1 MSPAPADPLQA
12 LFRPASIAVVGATNL
27 AGSVPY
33 DLFHNLLR
41 DGFRGPVYPVSPR
54 GGAID
59 GVPAFKYVLDIPDPV
74 DLAVIVFPS
83 SVCDLALE
91 QCGRK
96 GIPAAVVIS
105 AGFREVGQAGAA
117 REARLREIAERYG
130 IRLVGPN
137 CLGIINTDP
146 GVSLNASFAR
156 RLPAPGS
163 IAFLSQSGAL
173 CTAVLDYAQA
183 RHIGFSSLVSFG
195 NKAGVTEVDL
205 LGYLAKD
212 SRTRVI
218 LLYLEEVT
226 DGRGLMAA
234 ASRVIAEAGKPV
246 LVLKAGRTR
255 AGAAAAASHTGSLAA
270 SDEICDA
277 AFRQAGIHRCGTIGQ
292 LLDLGVALANQPLPR
307 GNRVAVITNA
317 GGPGVLAT
325 DRAIQA
331 GLRLAGFAPGTTAA
345 LKKSL
350 PPAANLANPVDLI
363 GDARVDRYRAA
374 VSAALADEGV
384 DGVLVLLTP
393 QSMTD
398 IPAIAAE
405 LCRLGGRQPAIA
417 AQAVGRQPAIA
428 AAAKP
433 LYASFMGQ
441 ADVAEGAG
449 LLELG
454 GVPQYPQPEDM
465 CEAFAGAW
473 RFGTALHRLRA
484 AEQPAGDPGGS
495 AGLPGRSSGL
505 PRRSSGLPRRSSGLP
520 PGAAE
525 LLAWEPERAY
535 LPLDRALRLLA
546 CFGLPI
552 PGQALVRSEEEAAAA
567 ATQLGFPVALKAV
580 SEKVAHKSDAGAV
593 RLGIATAGEAAA
605 GYRAVHEAVARI
617 PGARLDGVLVQAMAS
632 PGLELFLGCKR
643 DPAFGAVVLAGAGGV
658 WVELLRDVSFRIPP
672 FGKGEAMAMLEELS
686 VHPLLAGARGRP
698 PLDAAA
704 VAECILRVARLSL
717 ACPQI
722 EELDVNP
729 LLVYEQGCAALDT
742 RMVRRRT

>member
-12 LFRPASIAVVGATNL
+12 LFRPASIAVVGATSL
-27 AGSVPY
+27 PGSVPY

-117 REARLREIAERYG
+117 RETRLREIAGRYG

-163 IAFLSQSGAL
+163 IALLSQSGAL

-205 LGYLAKD
+205 LDYLAED
-212 SRTRVI
+212 PRTRVI

-277 AFRQAGIHRCGTIGQ
+277 AFRQAGIRRCGTIGQ

-325 DRAIQA
+325 DRAMQA
-331 GLRLAGFAPGTTAA
+331 GLRLAAFAPGTTAA

-350 PPAANLANPVDLI
+350 PSAANLANPVDLI

-405 LCRLGGRQPAIA
+405 LCRLGGRKPAIA
-417 AQAVGRQPAIA
+417 ARQPAA
-428 AAAKP
+428 GAKP

-441 ADVAEGAG
+441 ADVAEGAA

-465 CEAFAGAW
+465 CEAFSGAW
-473 RFGTALHRLRA
+473 RFGTALRRLRA
-484 AEQPAGDPGGS
+484 AEDSAGDPGGS
-495 AGLPGRSSGL
+495 ADLPL
-505 PRRSSGLPRRSSGLP
+505 
-520 PGAAE
+520 GAAE
-525 LLAWEPERAY
+525 LLAWEPGREY

-552 PGQALVRSEEEAAAA
+552 PGQALARSEEEATAAA
-567 ATQLGFPVALKAV
+567 AQLGFPVALKAV
-580 SEKVAHKSDAGAV
+580 SEQVAHKSDAGAAL
-593 RLGIATAGEAAA
+593 LGLATAGQAAE
-605 GYRAVHEAVARI
+605 GYRAVQEAVARI

-643 DPAFGAVVLAGAGGV
+643 DPAFGAAVLVGAGGV

-672 FGKGEAMAMLEELS
+672 FGKGEARAMLEELS

-704 VAECILRVARLSL
+704 VAECILRLARLSL

-729 LLVYEQGCAALDT
+729 LLVYERGCVALDA